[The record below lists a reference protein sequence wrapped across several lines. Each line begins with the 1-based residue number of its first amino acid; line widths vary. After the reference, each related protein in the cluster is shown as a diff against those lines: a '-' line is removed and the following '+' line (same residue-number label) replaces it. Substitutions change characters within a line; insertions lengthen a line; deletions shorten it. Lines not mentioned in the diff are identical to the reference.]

1 MAEEKGVKAGL
12 SKCCDL
18 SILRLPRPIRTFTDR
33 SCQYQY
39 WRLSRLHPRYQRGAN
54 KNDLG
59 GLQDVLEF
67 VLS

>member
-18 SILRLPRPIRTFTDR
+18 SILRLPQPIRTFTDR

-39 WRLSRLHPRYQRGAN
+39 WRLSRLHP
-54 KNDLG
+54 
-59 GLQDVLEF
+59 
-67 VLS
+67 